1 MWQCT
6 NCHHVHFEDSPPQV
20 CPVCDS
26 PKGKFASWDS
36 EKVKG
41 SRTIKNLKTAFIGES
56 QALARNLAF
65 ARRAEEDELPGM
77 AHLFRAVAAAEQVQ
91 AYRYLDCMDIIR
103 DTQENLNA
111 AFERENMA
119 FMKAYPQLLKEANEE
134 DEQHV
139 VRIFGHSRDVEKSH
153 LKLYEK
159 ALQHMLAEKDAEY
172 HVCQVCGYIA
182 DGSVPDECPVC
193 GAKSKMFLK
202 VF

>member
-6 NCHHVHFEDSPPQV
+6 NCQHLSFDESQPDV
-20 CPVCDS
+20 CPVCDA
-26 PKGKFASWDS
+26 PKEKFAPWGS

-41 SRTIKNLKTAFIGES
+41 SKTIKNLKTAFIGES

-91 AYRYLDCMDIIR
+91 AYRYLDCIDIIR

-119 FMKAYPQLLKEANEE
+119 FIKAYPQLLKEANEE

-182 DGSVPDECPVC
+182 DSSVPDECPVC
-193 GAKSKMFLK
+193 GAKSKMFRK
-202 VF
+202 VL